1 MKRIHN
7 RIIRHNA
14 ELNPVAEHNA
24 DYVGKHESLVDSIAE
39 IFTELCEAL
48 DITAE
53 FIAEITAPARK
64 MMAEVAAK
72 VRKTM
77 GKYLPRPEFHPA
89 RNYLPLGMEAIP
101 YAGV

>member
-1 MKRIHN
+1 MKRIN
-7 RIIRHNA
+7 SRILRHSAEMSPATPHNA
-14 ELNPVAEHNA
+14 E
-24 DYVGKHESLVDSIAE
+24 YVGKHESLVDSIAE
-39 IFTELCEAL
+39 ILDELCEAL
-48 DITAE
+48 DITEE